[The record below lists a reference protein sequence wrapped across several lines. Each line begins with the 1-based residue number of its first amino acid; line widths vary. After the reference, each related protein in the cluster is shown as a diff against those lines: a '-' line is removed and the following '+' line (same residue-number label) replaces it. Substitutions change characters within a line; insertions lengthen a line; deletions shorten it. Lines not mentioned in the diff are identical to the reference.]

1 MTFFESLEGQPAQ
14 QIFTYGKSKIKTLE
28 KCKKYVQS

>member
-1 MTFFESLEGQPAQ
+1 MKFFESLEGQPAQ

-28 KCKKYVQS
+28 KCEKYVQS